1 MPSRASDVIE
11 DSGNGGNE
19 VDIVVIE
26 VVRDNAV
33 MDVVTVV
40 DVVILTRA
48 VVIAVILPQP
58 ATKELSDN
66 ITITMIR
73 SQCFILNSLSVINLC

>member
-1 MPSRASDVIE
+1 VPSSESKVIE
-11 DSGNGGNE
+11 DSGNGGSE

-26 VVRDNAV
+26 VVGDNAV
-33 MDVVTVV
+33 MDLVTVV
-40 DVVILTRA
+40 DVVILARA

-73 SQCFILNSLSVINLC
+73 SQCFILNSLFVINLC